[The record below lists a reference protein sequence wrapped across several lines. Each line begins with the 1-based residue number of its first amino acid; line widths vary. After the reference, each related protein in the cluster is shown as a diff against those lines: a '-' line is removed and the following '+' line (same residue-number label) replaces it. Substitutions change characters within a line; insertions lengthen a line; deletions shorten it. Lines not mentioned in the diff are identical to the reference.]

1 MNKVLKFII
10 LLINLGMLY
19 LAYEWYL
26 KTNENEP
33 KIVILGQILA
43 VLGLLFE
50 QKVAKVF
57 TKNIDNSEVKIERKS
72 TDSIHTENVKDSTI
86 DIK

>member
-10 LLINLGMLY
+10 VLINLGMLY